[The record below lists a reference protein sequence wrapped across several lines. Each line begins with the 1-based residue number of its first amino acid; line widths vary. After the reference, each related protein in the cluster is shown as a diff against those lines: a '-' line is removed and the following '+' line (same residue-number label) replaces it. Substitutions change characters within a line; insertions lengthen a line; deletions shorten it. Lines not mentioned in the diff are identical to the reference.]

1 MSRVPGLPLPD
12 AQFESLAFWTG
23 GERGE
28 LLIHRCGEC
37 GLWLHPPKPVCRRCM
52 SRAVTP
58 QPVSGE
64 GTVYSYT
71 VNRQQWMP
79 DMEVPY
85 VLAVVELAEDPGLRL
100 TTRLTGV
107 DPSDVRIG
115 LPVRVVFEQVEEIW
129 LPLFT
134 PHSKTS
140 EEEAR

>member
-1 MSRVPGLPLPD
+1 
-12 AQFESLAFWTG
+12 
-23 GERGE
+23 
-28 LLIHRCGEC
+28 
-37 GLWLHPPKPVCRRCM
+37 M